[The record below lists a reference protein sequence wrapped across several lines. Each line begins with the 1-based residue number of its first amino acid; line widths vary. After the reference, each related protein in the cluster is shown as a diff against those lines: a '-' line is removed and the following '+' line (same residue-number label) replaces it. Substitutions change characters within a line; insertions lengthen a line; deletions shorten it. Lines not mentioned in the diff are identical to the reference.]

1 MAKVVG
7 TLLVL
12 LAGLGLQAVQ
22 AGFRSPES
30 LVRNVYAYY
39 GDRSSD
45 LSSGLPRDPATSRQF
60 FDQSLRGAWS
70 SLKDQPY
77 DFLVQS
83 PTWKLGA
90 VSRIGRASAWT
101 DPGCGGFV
109 EAIVDPVAERTSRRR
124 LKGLARRRIQLRD
137 RGRLDSGRWRRCG
150 WRRVKL
156 RGARQQRLRRRGI
169 RGDQRQRQRADK
181 DRRMFHEGYVV
192 IPPGNRKI
200 NYSSGA
206 FSIGSNLSASR
217 PNRFHDC
224 SICGGS
230 GAVASISPPRG
241 CGITIRRANRCKRF
255 CRPPGSCQFSLLKY
269 LGSPTIA

>member
-12 LAGLGLQAVQ
+12 LAGLGLSAVQ

-90 VSRIGRASAWT
+90 VSISILRKQFDKTYVAVAFDNNGRAVTLNFIVVNGPDGWVIS
-101 DPGCGGFV
+101 DV
-109 EAIVDPVAERTSRRR
+109 ESPH
-124 LKGLARRRIQLRD
+124 
-137 RGRLDSGRWRRCG
+137 DS
-150 WRRVKL
+150 L
-156 RGARQQRLRRRGI
+156 
-169 RGDQRQRQRADK
+169 
-181 DRRMFHEGYVV
+181 RMFLAQYK
-192 IPPGNRKI
+192 N
-200 NYSSGA
+200 
-206 FSIGSNLSASR
+206 
-217 PNRFHDC
+217 
-224 SICGGS
+224 
-230 GAVASISPPRG
+230 
-241 CGITIRRANRCKRF
+241 
-255 CRPPGSCQFSLLKY
+255 
-269 LGSPTIA
+269 

>member
-12 LAGLGLQAVQ
+12 LAGLGLSAVQ

-45 LSSGLPRDPATSRQF
+45 LSSGLPRDPATARQF

-90 VSRIGRASAWT
+90 VSISILRKQFDKTYVAVAFDNNGRAVTLNFIVVNGPDGWVIS
-101 DPGCGGFV
+101 DV
-109 EAIVDPVAERTSRRR
+109 ESPH
-124 LKGLARRRIQLRD
+124 
-137 RGRLDSGRWRRCG
+137 DS
-150 WRRVKL
+150 L
-156 RGARQQRLRRRGI
+156 
-169 RGDQRQRQRADK
+169 
-181 DRRMFHEGYVV
+181 RMFLAQYK
-192 IPPGNRKI
+192 N
-200 NYSSGA
+200 
-206 FSIGSNLSASR
+206 
-217 PNRFHDC
+217 
-224 SICGGS
+224 
-230 GAVASISPPRG
+230 
-241 CGITIRRANRCKRF
+241 
-255 CRPPGSCQFSLLKY
+255 
-269 LGSPTIA
+269 